1 MHSTEIPTL
10 FSAAVSKNIPPKHRF
25 ERKET
30 LKKAYLFSE
39 FYLKVP
45 ATINRYLRDYQRD
58 GVRFLYQH
66 YSENTGAILGDD
78 MGLGKTVQ
86 VTRFQ

>member
-1 MHSTEIPTL
+1 M
-10 FSAAVSKNIPPKHRF
+10 
-25 ERKET
+25 
-30 LKKAYLFSE
+30 
-39 FYLKVP
+39 
-45 ATINRYLRDYQRD
+45 NRYLRDYQRD

-86 VTRFQ
+86 VVFISLLFNLRVLFGRGRPIPLGLSFIRLKKIKYS